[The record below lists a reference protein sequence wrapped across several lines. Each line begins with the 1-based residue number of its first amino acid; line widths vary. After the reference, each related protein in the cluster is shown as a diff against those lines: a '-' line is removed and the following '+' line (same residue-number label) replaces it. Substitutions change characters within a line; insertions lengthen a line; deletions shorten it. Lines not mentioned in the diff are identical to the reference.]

1 MNYTGGRSLPLELS
15 LFQRAGC
22 LYSAVNASDRRSFT
36 GYAWK
41 SAADVTGATA
51 VTIHRHLGFR
61 NLICLC
67 NATIVL
73 VTAFRSLIHRKRV
86 GFAGHFSSF
95 FVHHLRDAEPLS
107 ARNLFF
113 VVFVSGQWGMSLLK
127 RRLLALSFLVSRDNG
142 VIVFR
147 IDGELVV
154 GSGDF
159 FLLFLVFGDGM
170 LFCDVFFKRI

>member
-1 MNYTGGRSLPLELS
+1 
-15 LFQRAGC
+15 
-22 LYSAVNASDRRSFT
+22 
-36 GYAWK
+36 
-41 SAADVTGATA
+41 
-51 VTIHRHLGFR
+51 
-61 NLICLC
+61 
-67 NATIVL
+67 
-73 VTAFRSLIHRKRV
+73 
-86 GFAGHFSSF
+86 
-95 FVHHLRDAEPLS
+95 
-107 ARNLFF
+107 
-113 VVFVSGQWGMSLLK
+113 MSLLK